1 MKNFK
6 IALTLLTFVAALVA
20 AALPAAAQTVADPLY
35 NAGKLSG
42 IPATMPTQSYSN
54 SFTNAPIPLVPLQP
68 LALFHTLST
77 TNAGGT
83 SNLVFTYQLGYDG
96 TGTNFATTPTLT
108 ATATANGTNP
118 VVFLQYFNTN
128 QLQGA
133 RFIRL
138 YSIQNTNIYTVNIWK
153 VVAGQFHVRE

>member
-6 IALTLLTFVAALVA
+6 LAISILALATLSFV
-20 AALPAAAQTVADPLY
+20 LPAAAQSIADPLY
-35 NAGKLSG
+35 NAGKLAGLPQS
-42 IPATMPTQSYSN
+42 MPTQSYSN
-54 SFTNAPIPLVPLQP
+54 SFTNTPIPLVPLQP
-68 LALFHTLST
+68 LALWHTLAT

-108 ATATANGTNP
+108 ATAAANGTNP
-118 VVFLQYFNTN
+118 VVFLQFFNTN

-138 YSIQNTNIYTVNIWK
+138 YSIQNTNVYTVTIGK
-153 VVAGQFHVRE
+153 VVAGQFRVRE